1 MEEIEAI
8 LATKEPKPSTR
19 SSPTPSSSTPSR
31 RMCAARVGALL
42 VMEGMAL
49 LGIFSERDL
58 MTRVLLSR
66 RDPARTLVK
75 DVMTQRTICIGLGVS
90 PRDAMALMTNRRV
103 RHLPVVKDNVI
114 VGIVSIGDMVRWA
127 LHDRE
132 REVEELRGYV
142 VGQYPG

>member
-8 LATKEPKPSTR
+8 LATKNPTVHTIEPDALVIDAVE
-19 SSPTPSSSTPSR
+19 
-31 RMCAARVGALL
+31 RMCSARVGALL

-66 RDPARTLVK
+66 RDPARTHVK

-90 PRDAMALMTNRRV
+90 PRDAMSLMTHRRV

-114 VGIVSIGDMVRWA
+114 VGIVSIGDMVRWT

>member
-1 MEEIEAI
+1 MEAIETILAAKGHRLHVIQPEATVIEAVE
-8 LATKEPKPSTR
+8 K
-19 SSPTPSSSTPSR
+19 
-31 RMCAARVGALL
+31 MCAARVGALL
-42 VMEGMAL
+42 VMDGKAL

-66 RDPARTLVK
+66 RDVGRTLVK

-103 RHLPVVKDNVI
+103 RHLPVVKDSRI
-114 VGIVSIGDMVRWA
+114 IGIISIGDMLRWA
-127 LHDRE
+127 LQDGE
-132 REVEELRGYV
+132 RQVEELRGYV

>member
-8 LATKEPKPSTR
+8 LQAKGHDLHVIEPDAPVVDAVEK
-19 SSPTPSSSTPSR
+19 
-31 RMCAARVGALL
+31 MCEARVGALL
-42 VMEGMAL
+42 VMDGSAL

-75 DVMTQRTICIGLGVS
+75 DVMTQKTICIGLGVS
-90 PRDAMALMTNRRV
+90 PHEAMALMTNRRV
-103 RHLPVVKDNVI
+103 RHLPVVHESRI
-114 VGIVSIGDMVRWA
+114 VGVVSIGDMVRWM
-127 LHDRE
+127 LRRRE

-142 VGQYPG
+142 AGQYPG

>member
-1 MEEIEAI
+1 MDEMEAI
-8 LATKEPKPSTR
+8 VATKDPILHTIDPEALVIDAVEK
-19 SSPTPSSSTPSR
+19 
-31 RMCAARVGALL
+31 MCAARVGALL
-42 VMEGMAL
+42 VMDGPAL

-66 RDPARTLVK
+66 RDPMRTQVK

-90 PRDAMALMTNRRV
+90 PREAMSLMTNRRV
-103 RHLPVVKDNVI
+103 RHLPIVHDNRI
-114 VGIVSIGDMVRWA
+114 VGIVSIGDMVRWM
-127 LHDRE
+127 LQDRE